1 MLTEE
6 TGAEGRVERQVM
18 VTQLTTARE
27 VVRVILSEL
36 GLVSADPNDYYLCI
50 IEGSALSN
58 SSPKA
63 NIGSNRRARRA
74 ADRR

>member
-1 MLTEE
+1 MLSAPLNVLTEE

-50 IEGSALSN
+50 IEGALDHG
-58 SSPKA
+58 A
-63 NIGSNRRARRA
+63 LHCH
-74 ADRR
+74 

>member
-1 MLTEE
+1 MLSAPLNVLTEE

-50 IEGSALSN
+50 IEGAFDHGALHCH
-58 SSPKA
+58 
-63 NIGSNRRARRA
+63 
-74 ADRR
+74 

>member
-50 IEGSALSN
+50 IEGCA
-58 SSPKA
+58 
-63 NIGSNRRARRA
+63 
-74 ADRR
+74 